1 MSDNIKLKFGL
12 QRNRSYLNRDFGD
25 FRGELLRYANIYF
38 KDKIQ
43 DFSEASMGGL
53 FLDMAAYVGDTMSFY
68 LDHQFRELSPDTVT
82 ESANLEAMIRNSGLK
97 IRGDSPASVMVNFYL
112 ELPAVLSEVTGEI
125 IPHHTSIPR
134 IKDGARLVSRNGIN
148 FYLTEELDFSEKTN
162 LQGKSC
168 SL

>member
-1 MSDNIKLKFGL
+1 MSDDIKLKFGL

-68 LDHQFRELSPDTVT
+68 LDHQFRELSPDTVS
-82 ESANLEAMIRNSGLK
+82 EAANLEAMIRNAGLQ
-97 IRGDSPASVMVNFYL
+97 IRGDSPASVTINFYL
-112 ELPAVLSEVTGEI
+112 EIPAVIDPVTGET
-125 IPHHTSIPR
+125 IPDP
-134 IKDGARLVSRNGIN
+134 N
-148 FYLTEELDFSEKTN
+148 
-162 LQGKSC
+162 
-168 SL
+168 SLSLIHI